1 VHTHAHTDT
10 HLGNAQ
16 EKTPMTAAILLA
28 PAAAIVVSILLP
40 VLIPLRL
47 LHFTAFFTH
56 PHSGTNTILHT
67 HAQKQINK

>member
-1 VHTHAHTDT
+1 
-10 HLGNAQ
+10 
-16 EKTPMTAAILLA
+16 MTAAILLA